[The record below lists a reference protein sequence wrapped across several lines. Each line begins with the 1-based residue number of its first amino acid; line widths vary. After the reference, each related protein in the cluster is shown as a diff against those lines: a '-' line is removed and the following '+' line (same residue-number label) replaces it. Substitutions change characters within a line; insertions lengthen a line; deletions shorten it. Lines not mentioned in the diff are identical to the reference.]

1 MDDYDDIKEFDE
13 ELDDDLDNED
23 EDIGEE
29 ANDSE
34 EELAEDGDQDE
45 TEDGTSDSGDDDENG
60 SGFLSDNGRGE
71 KDVNLTSEMK
81 NSFLSYAM
89 SVIVSRALPDV
100 RDGLKPVHRRILYA
114 MNELGVYS
122 DRPHKK
128 SARIVGDVIGKYH
141 PHGDSAVYEAMVRMA
156 QDFSYRYPLVDG
168 HGNFG
173 SVDGDG
179 AAAMRYTEAR
189 LSKIAAEML
198 RDLNKNT
205 VDFQDNYDGSEKE
218 PVVLPSRIP
227 NLLVNG
233 ATGIAVGM
241 ATNIPTHNLS
251 EVIDGVLALIKNP
264 DITVDE
270 LMEYI
275 PAPDF
280 PTGGIIVGVKE
291 LKNAYE
297 TGTGTI
303 TIRGKVK
310 VEKTASGK
318 QEIIITEIPF
328 QVNKTRLIE
337 RIAEIAKNKT
347 IEGITDLRDE
357 SNRKGMRIIIETRR
371 DVNSAV
377 ILNNLYKHT
386 QLQTTFGFNMIA
398 LDHGQ
403 PRVFNLKTILEK
415 YLEHQVEVITRR
427 TEFDLEKA
435 KARLHIVEGLLI
447 ALANIDEVVHVIKTS
462 KTPDIA
468 VTRLTENFLLTEIQ
482 AKAILDMRLQRLT
495 GLEIEKLQAECKDL
509 KELVAY
515 LASILES
522 HDKKMAVIVSELR
535 DIQKRFTD
543 ERRTQIDYTMDLDVS
558 DEDLIPVE
566 DTIITIT
573 NKGYIKRLNVDVY
586 KTQHRGG
593 KGITGARM
601 QENDFVERI
610 IYTSSHDNLLFFTN
624 FGKVYL
630 LKAFQIPYGSRTA
643 KGIPLVNLLNFD
655 EEERLTAVVN
665 VDTIDKDG
673 YLFFATKKGGVKKT
687 ELRQYKNIRT
697 GGIRAII
704 LAHKDELIEVALT
717 DGTKDIIIGA
727 SSGKAVRFN
736 EEQVRPTN
744 RAASGVKGIQI
755 DKGHHV
761 IGMVVVDS
769 EDDEIMIIT
778 TNGYGKR
785 TSVKEFKSKGRNG
798 KGVKFID
805 ITEKNGRPACMKLVK
820 GEDDLIVITDNGMV
834 IRTSLEQISTIGRDT
849 QGVRI
854 ITLNEGNTVAAI
866 AIVPKS
872 DESNREDEEE
882 ETEEDLHI
890 QESIRHLDEVDD
902 EMVGDG
908 DYEED
913 YSEEEAE
920 NNEEESE

>member
-23 EDIGEE
+23 EDIDEE

-71 KDVNLTSEMK
+71 KDINLTSEMK